1 MGLTWDDDTDAAASE
16 RVTDRILAAFRACAT
31 ANRHENRR
39 AARTAIP
46 ARGVRRLRW
55 RTWLC
60 QVCGY
65 WHAGR
70 RAS

>member
-1 MGLTWDDDTDAAASE
+1 MGLTWDDDTDAAAWQ
-16 RVTDRILAAFRACAT
+16 RGNDRILAAFRACAESG
-31 ANRHENRR
+31 RHETRR
-39 AARTAIP
+39 AARAAIA
-46 ARGVRRLRW
+46 ARGVRRLWW

-70 RAS
+70 AS